1 MCEGSSR
8 YLFYGFMFNVG
19 IPGRMSNEDKSW
31 MRMSGYTCEWQAGF
45 KNFLHSV
52 FGGRSSE
59 QTAPCP
65 CTRCRY
71 MSYRSEKEVRTHVA
85 LRGFDDSFIQ
95 GEGNCEPAL
104 VENDNDDDG
113 PALNHAESSNELISS
128 LIRGVIHGQVT

>member
-19 IPGRMSNEDKSW
+19 IPGIMSNEDKSW
-31 MRMSGYTCEWQAGF
+31 MRMSRYTCEWQEGF

-52 FGGRSSE
+52 FGERSSE
-59 QTAPCP
+59 ETAPCP
-65 CTRCRY
+65 CTRCRC
-71 MSYRSEKEVRTHVA
+71 MSYRSEKVVRTHVA

-104 VENDNDDDG
+104 LENDNDDDG
-113 PALNHAESSNELISS
+113 PALNHAESSNE
-128 LIRGVIHGQVT
+128 